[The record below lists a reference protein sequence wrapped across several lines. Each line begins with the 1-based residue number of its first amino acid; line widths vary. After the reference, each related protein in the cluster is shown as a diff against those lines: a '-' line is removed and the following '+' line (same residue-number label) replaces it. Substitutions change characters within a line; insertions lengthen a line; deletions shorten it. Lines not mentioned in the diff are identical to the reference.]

1 MTARLTPAGQEFAIA
16 FGTRPLRRAQR
27 KLIRREPGAAVTLED
42 DEIQALIDDVAR
54 HPDDYMNAKTV
65 AGRVRIGGKE

>member
-1 MTARLTPAGQEFAIA
+1 MSALQKFIIA
-16 FGTRPLRRAQR
+16 FADDPLRRAQR

-54 HPDDYMNAKTV
+54 HPDDSMHARTV
-65 AGRVRIGGKE
+65 VGRVRNGGER